1 MKKIVIGLFLFLS
14 SSAFFAQ
21 ENVTFQ
27 AEIANRN
34 GDVLFINNNQNKP
47 FQEIK
52 VDEKGVFK
60 ATFPVTEGF
69 YILSDGTEYAQI
81 YLKPGYD
88 LKLKMNAKE
97 FDESISYT
105 GTGAGENNFI
115 AKKSIDDEGFY
126 TQSLLELDEK
136 SFDEGL
142 DKKKKKDLELVK
154 SSKLDANF
162 AAKQTKMIEDNI
174 NGVKAYYKGIQEKK
188 LLNNKPSSPFDYVNY
203 AGGTTKLSDF
213 KGKYVYIDIW
223 ATWCGPCRA
232 EIPSLKKVEEKY
244 HGKNIVFVS
253 ISVDT
258 DKDFEKWKTFVKEK
272 ELGGVQL
279 FADKNWNSD
288 FMKSYNVTSIPRFIL
303 LDPSGNILSADAERP
318 SNPNLQTKLDQFL
331 K

>member
-60 ATFPVTEGF
+60 ATFSVTEGF